1 MYIPKTLQE
10 ENVHNNYLMGLIFS
24 KSWRVAPMKNFF
36 PYGDLDFVKKN
47 YKSIGSSIMDF
58 WAKFWCFQKIRLKGF
73 LLKIDPP
80 PHVFEQNFEIF
91 RNFV

>member
-24 KSWRVAPMKNFF
+24 TSWKNLLRKIKFLKGSGF
-36 PYGDLDFVKKN
+36 CEKK
-47 YKSIGSSIMDF
+47 I
-58 WAKFWCFQKIRLKGF
+58 QKYRIFRKGF
-73 LLKIDPP
+73 LSKILEFSEISFTGISFGKLTP
-80 PHVFEQNFEIF
+80 PHVFEQNFETF